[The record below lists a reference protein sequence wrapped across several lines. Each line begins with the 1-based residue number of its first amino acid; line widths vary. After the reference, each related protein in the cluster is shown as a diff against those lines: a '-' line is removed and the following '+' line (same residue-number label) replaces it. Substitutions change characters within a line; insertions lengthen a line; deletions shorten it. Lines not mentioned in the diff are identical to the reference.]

1 MAHLIPFIARHKYQT
16 LPRSE
21 GEGGRRYV
29 TPDGKKLPSVT
40 TILGLTK
47 DQTGL
52 NEWKARVGEQEAER
66 IKNEAATVGTFMH
79 LSIEQFLRQRP
90 LQPPKTVEA
99 CTGYG
104 MGYRIINELLLS
116 HLSEVWGNEIP
127 LYYPSLYAGTAD
139 LIGVY
144 KGKSSVVDFKQA
156 NKPKRREWIEDYFMQ
171 LAAYALAHDMV
182 HKTHIE
188 GGAILVC
195 VRNTGELQE
204 FTTTGDEFENYKA
217 KWLARVDKYYKLT
230 GVENTVEEAT
240 NTGEG
245 GQNSNG
251 NPDEFESALANLN
264 RVT

>member
-1 MAHLIPFIARHKYQT
+1 MAHLIPCISRHKYQQ
-16 LPRSE
+16 LARSE

-40 TILGLTK
+40 TILGFTK

-66 IKNEAATVGTFMH
+66 IKNEAATIGTFMH

-90 LQPPKTVEA
+90 LQAPKTVEA

-104 MGYRIINELLLS
+104 MGYRIINELLLQN
-116 HLSEVWGNEIP
+116 LSEVWGNEIP
-127 LYYPSLYAGTAD
+127 LYYPGLYAGTAD

-144 KGKSSVVDFKQA
+144 KGSPSIIDFKQS
-156 NKPKRREWIEDYFMQ
+156 NKPKRKDWIEDYFLQ

-204 FTTTGDEFENYKA
+204 FTTSGDEFENYKA

-230 GVENTVEEAT
+230 TVENSVEKAT
-240 NTGEG
+240 DTSEG
-245 GQNSNG
+245 GNDGNG
-251 NPDEFESALANLN
+251 NADEFESALANLN
-264 RVT
+264 RVA